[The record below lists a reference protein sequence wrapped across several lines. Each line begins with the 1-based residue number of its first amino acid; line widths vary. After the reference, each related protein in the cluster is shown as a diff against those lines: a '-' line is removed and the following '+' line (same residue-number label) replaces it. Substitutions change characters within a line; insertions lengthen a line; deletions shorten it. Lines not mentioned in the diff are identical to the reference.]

1 MLYYPNASCKIQQ
14 SGNHECQVFQTTTVV
29 ITFFLIRI
37 HSIDCNLFFLILE
50 CQKHKLFTDHA
61 SSYHSGYNVDNKPS
75 KQESCKVIHSIN
87 NLAVALSV
95 CDLQVNE
102 VV

>member
-61 SSYHSGYNVDNKPS
+61 SITQVTMLTISHLS
-75 KQESCKVIHSIN
+75 KS
-87 NLAVALSV
+87 LAK
-95 CDLQVNE
+95 
-102 VV
+102 